1 MILLYLWFDKLQ
13 GPVEDLVA
21 TREDLLL
28 PLWPPTLSAWVVKS
42 TTLPVEEEG
51 EPVVPGPRPQP

>member
-1 MILLYLWFDKLQ
+1 MIVYLWFDKLQ

-28 PLWPPTLSAWVVKS
+28 PLLPPTLSAWVVKS
-42 TTLPVEEEG
+42 TTLPVEEG

>member
-1 MILLYLWFDKLQ
+1 MIVYLWFDKLQ

-28 PLWPPTLSAWVVKS
+28 PLLPPTLSAWVVKS
-42 TTLPVEEEG
+42 TTLPVEEG
-51 EPVVPGPRPQP
+51 EPVVPGPRPPP

>member
-1 MILLYLWFDKLQ
+1 MIVYLWFDKLQ

-42 TTLPVEEEG
+42 TTLPVEEG

>member
-1 MILLYLWFDKLQ
+1 MILYLWFDKLQ

-28 PLWPPTLSAWVVKS
+28 PLLPPTLSAWVVKS
-42 TTLPVEEEG
+42 TTLPVEEG
-51 EPVVPGPRPQP
+51 EPVVPGPRPPP

>member
-1 MILLYLWFDKLQ
+1 MILYLWFDKLQ
-13 GPVEDLVA
+13 GLVEDLVA

-42 TTLPVEEEG
+42 TTLPVEEG
-51 EPVVPGPRPQP
+51 ELVVPGPRPPP